1 MLTEKRMFLNVV
13 GLVSVLC
20 ICLDLHSLAD
30 EADDVAKDASG
41 KNLTLEMVQLDV
53 KEHWKQVESKET
65 RVVYMGDPGDVYY
78 VTLNKK
84 APDLP
89 KLTDEPALRDYFRK
103 SARKEQGGIV
113 HIEVTKVHE
122 LDAVIYLTKE
132 VREQIRGYRY
142 VARCVIPFKDA
153 SFEIRM
159 DSIEM
164 TVATGAREAV
174 AIVSLGTD
182 VEYEEIP
189 ANSVP
194 IPGPK
199 LGKSTGKR
207 IKGWFADPYDPAFDS
222 TAVLSISDDKKFDE
236 HFPDHPLSRLRAKFP
251 VVIEKLKIESSLIW
265 ATE

>member
-1 MLTEKRMFLNVV
+1 M
-13 GLVSVLC
+13 
-20 ICLDLHSLAD
+20 
-30 EADDVAKDASG
+30 
-41 KNLTLEMVQLDV
+41 
-53 KEHWKQVESKET
+53 
-65 RVVYMGDPGDVYY
+65 
-78 VTLNKK
+78 
-84 APDLP
+84 
-89 KLTDEPALRDYFRK
+89 
-103 SARKEQGGIV
+103 
-113 HIEVTKVHE
+113 
-122 LDAVIYLTKE
+122 
-132 VREQIRGYRY
+132 
-142 VARCVIPFKDA
+142 ARCVIPFKDA

-182 VEYEEIP
+182 IEYEEIP

-222 TAVLSISDDKKFDE
+222 AAVLSISDDKKFDE

-251 VVIEKLKIESSLIW
+251 VVIEKLKIKSSLIQ